1 MDDQRQWNQR
11 EWAAYERRMEDGSPV
26 VEGEERLSPQE
37 VRLEE
42 LYLGLRTADGLP
54 AERVPAETTGRWTA
68 SGWATVSDGR
78 LRLTPEG
85 WLRLDA
91 LVASVSG

>member
-1 MDDQRQWNQR
+1 M
-11 EWAAYERRMEDGSPV
+11 

-42 LYLGLRTADGLP
+42 LYLGLRTADGLA
-54 AERVPAETTGRWTA
+54 AERVPAETTGRWTT

>member
-1 MDDQRQWNQR
+1 M
-11 EWAAYERRMEDGSPV
+11 
-26 VEGEERLSPQE
+26 VENKKRLNAQE

-54 AERVPAETTGRWTA
+54 AERVAAETIGRWSE
-68 SGWATVSDGR
+68 SGWASVLDGKV
-78 LRLTPEG
+78 RLTPEG

-91 LVASVSG
+91 LVASVSA